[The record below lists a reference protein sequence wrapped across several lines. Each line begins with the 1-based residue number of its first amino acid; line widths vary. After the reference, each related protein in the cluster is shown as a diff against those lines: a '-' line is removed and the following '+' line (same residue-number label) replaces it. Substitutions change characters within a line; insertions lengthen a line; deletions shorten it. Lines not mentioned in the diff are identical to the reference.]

1 MKVQLDT
8 KTFAE
13 TCRERGPGDI
23 IEFGTR
29 EGDSTVVIAE
39 EYKLGNI
46 FTIDGFEGLP
56 GTAHGTLSNNVW
68 REGAFKADKDT
79 VIKRL
84 SEFPNVK
91 VIASWISDLKN
102 PSEYGIGKVVGANID
117 VDIYESTLDSLLYLD
132 KCVWDEVVVRFD
144 DWDYH
149 TMQDEVKKHN
159 QAAFADYIRMHNF
172 YDDEIKYTYELLYHG
187 GIMEN
192 GNLINNEYPYFATFL
207 LKRNTK

>member
-1 MKVQLDT
+1 MKLQLDT

-56 GTAHGTLSNNVW
+56 GTAHGTLPNNVW
-68 REGAFKADKDT
+68 REGNFKADKDT

-84 SEFPNVK
+84 SQFPNVN

-102 PSEYGIGKVVGANID
+102 PSEYGIKKIVGANVD
-117 VDIYESTLDSLLYLD
+117 VDIYESTLESLIYLD
-132 KCVWDEVVVRFD
+132 KCEWDEVVLRFD

-159 QAAFADYIRMHNF
+159 QAAFTDYIRMHNF
-172 YDDEIKYTYELLYHG
+172 YDEEKKYTYELLYYG
-187 GIMEN
+187 TIIEN
-192 GNLINNEYPYFATFL
+192 GAPINNAYPYFATFL
-207 LKRNTK
+207 LKRN

>member
-1 MKVQLDT
+1 MKLQLDT

-56 GTAHGTLSNNVW
+56 GTAHGTLPNNVW
-68 REGAFKADKDT
+68 REGNFKADKDT

-84 SEFPNVK
+84 SQFPNVN

-102 PSEYGIGKVVGANID
+102 PSEYDIKKIVGANVD
-117 VDIYESTLDSLLYLD
+117 VDIYESTLESLIYLD
-132 KCVWDEVVVRFD
+132 KCEWDEVVLRFD

-159 QAAFADYIRMHNF
+159 QAAFTDYIRMHNF
-172 YDDEIKYTYELLYHG
+172 YDEEKKYTYELLYYG
-187 GIMEN
+187 TIIEN
-192 GNLINNEYPYFATFL
+192 GVPINNAYPYFATFL
-207 LKRNTK
+207 LKRN